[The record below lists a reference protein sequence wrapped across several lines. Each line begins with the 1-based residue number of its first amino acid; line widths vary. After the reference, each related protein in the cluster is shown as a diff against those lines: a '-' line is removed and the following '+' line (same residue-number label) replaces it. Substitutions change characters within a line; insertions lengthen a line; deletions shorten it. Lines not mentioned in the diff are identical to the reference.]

1 MPRLPPAEKLPLALR
16 KNVRDD
22 WENKKEGFEKE
33 LTELLGGV
41 EWSLKEI
48 NPLAIWP
55 YHNDGY
61 AKESLGSCIA
71 AYVAGAIY
79 QLKYFI
85 QQHGE
90 EEAVK
95 EINEIAYEH
104 SMILDFDE
112 EKKLGSYGGVEIADG
127 RIRLGFAPQCLGTN
141 VDYCI
146 DGTKFAQALNDAA
159 PAPGTSAPMSYLAR
173 NDIRMEYDAKIEE
186 TRKKLAEM
194 LERPEIKLVPNFE
207 EAFAK
212 MTEAKAKDKKKVMRD
227 DWQQNLGNFVRRYYE
242 GLEYQAK
249 YQKFGEVCSPLSLLG
264 ISIGVCA
271 RRPLTVVSAHLGR
284 DAARGSQ
291 RGPGVGRVPLPDRG
305 PAQVWLVRRGGGRG
319 WRYLPPVQARYV
331 WHERGLRR

>member
-249 YQKFGEVCSPLSLLG
+249 YQKFGEDEMLREGLNEVLESGEFRFRIVDQLKYGSYG
-264 ISIGVCA
+264 E
-271 RRPLTVVSAHLGR
+271 VVVEDGAIYL
-284 DAARGSQ
+284 Q
-291 RGPGVGRVPLPDRG
+291 CKPDTFG
-305 PAQVWLVRRGGGRG
+305 TNVDYVAEKLVDQ
-319 WRYLPPVQARYV
+319 L
-331 WHERGLRR
+331 